1 MAQGYLFVA
10 GLFVFY
16 YLLILLI
23 EKRIVNDPKII
34 IARFLS
40 MVLFYAG
47 VSLIY
52 YASTGKP
59 FMGDPIENYNLYIF
73 IIGFIAILWTLPD
86 LLSEFAFFR
95 GFLIKFQNNE
105 KRTERIR
112 KGIGP
117 LRK

>member
-1 MAQGYLFVA
+1 MAQGYLFVV

-16 YLLILLI
+16 YFLILLI

-34 IARFLS
+34 IAKFLS

-73 IIGFIAILWTLPD
+73 IIGFIAVLWTLPD
-86 LLSEFAFFR
+86 LLSEFNFFR
-95 GFLIKFQNNE
+95 GFLTKFEVNE
-105 KRTERIR
+105 KRTEKMRR
-112 KGIGP
+112 SSGP
-117 LRK
+117 LKL